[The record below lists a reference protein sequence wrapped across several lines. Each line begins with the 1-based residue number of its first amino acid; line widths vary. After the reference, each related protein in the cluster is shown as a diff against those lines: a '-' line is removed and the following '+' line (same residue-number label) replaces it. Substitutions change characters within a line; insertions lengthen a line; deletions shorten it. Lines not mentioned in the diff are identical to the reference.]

1 MRVLGVIEECHAEG
15 YLNDEERE
23 LAESQV
29 RMSVDQQGL
38 DVVLARLPDRQRDGS
53 DKGARRATE
62 AERRDAVRRLKM
74 YVSQG
79 AIEPKDGENRIA
91 QVEKSK
97 TPHDISEAF
106 YDLGPLDGDR
116 PERRVSQQQR
126 DEAIRQLTVHG
137 EEGRITPEEH
147 RRAVGQ
153 VRHARNQTE
162 INAAFRGLRSPRVT
176 AASEKTK
183 KAGELARSAA
193 GEGGRRAKHA
203 VMRLT
208 LAVAALVIAIPVAI
222 IGGGAVG
229 AAVCVIIAIGLGLA
243 AIRTLVVG

>member
-1 MRVLGVIEECHAEG
+1 MRVLGLIEECHAEG

-38 DVVLARLPDRQRDGS
+38 DIVLARLPDRQRDGS

-62 AERRDAVRRLKM
+62 AEREDAVRRLEM
-74 YVSQG
+74 HVAQG
-79 AIEPKDGENRIA
+79 AITRDEGKNRIR

-97 TPHDISEAF
+97 TPQDISEAF
-106 YDLGPLDGDR
+106 YDLGTLDGDR
-116 PERRVSQQQR
+116 SERRASGQQR
-126 DEAIRQLTVHG
+126 DDAIRQLNVHLAEERLTVD
-137 EEGRITPEEH
+137 EH
-147 RRAVGQ
+147 RRAVDQ
-153 VRHARNQTE
+153 VRRARNQTE

-183 KAGELARSAA
+183 KAGALARSAA
-193 GEGGRRAKHA
+193 GEGGRRAKQA
-203 VMRLT
+203 ITRFA
-208 LAVAALVIAIPVAI
+208 LAVAALIIAVPVAI

-229 AAVCVIIAIGLGLA
+229 AAVCVIIAIGLGFA
-243 AIRTLVVG
+243 AVRALVVG